1 MAIAPVRKVLIACH
15 KSEEKGFLERLQ
27 ETGIL
32 HIVQQVE
39 NRETI
44 IKTASVKETLD
55 EITTSIEYLKTFTEK
70 KGMLSGLVSTKTS
83 IAKTDFLNLAKKY
96 DLDFIID
103 KIKKIRQKL
112 SSLQSQNK
120 SIESEINL
128 LTPWTELN
136 HNLSE
141 IYESKRT
148 EIILGQFQNQESL
161 KETQDAIRDL
171 SAQLEIVHADKNI
184 FYCIIAY
191 PKEIKETIKPLL
203 QKFEIVDL
211 SKFTG
216 IPKEIISKL
225 SQQHRD
231 FNKETQTTLQEA
243 SDLVTELPKLQ
254 TLYDYY
260 YNLESQEEV
269 KPGFLKSSEVVFVEG
284 WVKKHDFKKLEQV
297 INTSKTVVITPI
309 AKLPDEEP
317 PVALQNRSIFKPFEI
332 IVEMYT
338 MPTPVELDPTP
349 LLAPFFAVFFA
360 LCLTDA
366 GYGIVLLVLSL
377 FLLKKMKPAGN
388 FLKLLAICG
397 GVTILAGAI
406 TGGWFGDIVDKL
418 GLQFLIKFRDQLLL
432 FDPIKNPMPFF
443 ILSIALGYLHLNYGF
458 LIEIYDSFRQKNAQ
472 AALFETLPWF
482 LFLNGLIVYVFTGRF
497 FPLSIKPYLIL
508 IILIAIATIIAFTRR
523 NQKLMLN
530 QTGWAIISLGGLILI
545 AAKMKLCVLPTFY
558 LSWNLGKF
566 LLFFGLFG
574 LSTMSLISQI
584 RLRRIKIISI
594 TVLVGLLTTFIGY
607 LLFNISVGLFLLF
620 SSVFIMLSPNNRKLI
635 KNIIWGLYTLYGG
648 TSFIGVILSYIRLM
662 ALGMVTAGIAMAI
675 NTIAWMVIK
684 IPIVGII
691 MALIILIFGHAYNL
705 AINILG
711 AFVHS
716 LRLNYVEFFPRFFT
730 GGGEKFSP
738 FQRQT
743 KYVTIK

>member
-15 KSEEKGFLERLQ
+15 KSEEKSFLDQLQ
-27 ETGIL
+27 ETGIV
-32 HIVQQVE
+32 HIIQKIENLETTSKNTSIQQ
-39 NRETI
+39 
-44 IKTASVKETLD
+44 TLD
-55 EITTSIEYLKTFTEK
+55 EISTSIEYLNTFSEK
-70 KGMLSGLVSTKTS
+70 KGMLSGLVSAKTS
-83 IAKTDFLNLAKKY
+83 INKNDYLTLTKKY
-96 DLDFIID
+96 DLDTTLKNIR
-103 KIKKIRQKL
+103 KIRQQLATLISKQKSVEL
-112 SSLQSQNK
+112 EINALIPWKELKHDLTELYQTKQIEIIFGQFPTQETLQQSQEAIKELPAQIQIVNK
-120 SIESEINL
+120 E
-128 LTPWTELN
+128 
-136 HNLSE
+136 
-141 IYESKRT
+141 
-148 EIILGQFQNQESL
+148 
-161 KETQDAIRDL
+161 KE
-171 SAQLEIVHADKNI
+171 
-184 FYCIIAY
+184 FYYCIIAY
-191 PKEIKETIKPLL
+191 PKQIKETIKPLL

-211 SKFTG
+211 CKFKG

-231 FNKETQTTLQEA
+231 IDKEIKTTLKEA
-243 SDLVTELPKLQ
+243 SDLVVELPKLQ

-260 YNLESQEEV
+260 YNLESQEGM

-284 WVKKHDFKKLEQV
+284 WVKKHDFKKLEQLV
-297 INTSKTVVITPI
+297 NSSKTVVITPL
-309 AKLPDEEP
+309 AKQPDEQP

-332 IVEMYT
+332 IMEMYT

-366 GYGIVLLVLSL
+366 GYGIVLLILSL
-377 FLLKKMKPAGN
+377 FLLKKMKTADK

-397 GVTILAGAI
+397 GVTILAGAV

-418 GLQFLIKFRDQLLL
+418 GLQFLVKFRDMFLL

-443 ILSIALGYLHLNYGF
+443 ILSIAIGYLHLNYGF

-472 AALFETLPWF
+472 GGLFETLPWF

-497 FPLSIKPYLIL
+497 FPLSIKPYVIL

-530 QTGWAIISLGGLILI
+530 QTGLGIIFLGGLMLI

-574 LSTMSLISQI
+574 LSAISLISQI
-584 RLRRIKIISI
+584 SVKKFKIVSI
-594 TVLVGLLTTFIGY
+594 IILLGLLTTFIGY

-620 SSVFIMLSPNNRKLI
+620 SLLFIMLSPNNRRLI

-648 TSFIGVILSYIRLM
+648 TSFIGVVLSYIRLM
-662 ALGMVTAGIAMAI
+662 ALGMVTAGIGMAI

-691 MALIILIFGHAYNL
+691 LALIILIFGHAYNI

-730 GGGEKFSP
+730 GGGERFSP